1 MKLLKAF
8 CNGIVTLFNLTITCI
23 IIAFTA
29 YAAGTTIMSQDEELH
44 LNDSVEVIVPAMPE
58 VSKRVD
64 IEYFLI
70 DPYKYEEEFCLAQNV
85 FFESSVDNKAGMAA
99 VADVTLNRVK
109 DNRYPNTVCEVVYEG
124 PLRESWQT
132 KKQTD
137 LDDSLRVYHPIR
149 DRCQFSWW
157 CDGKSD
163 NIKDGD
169 AWRKAQEIAYRLVND
184 YKHRGLTE
192 GATHYHATYVNPK
205 WAPTLDLVGRI
216 GTHIFYRWP

>member
-1 MKLLKAF
+1 
-8 CNGIVTLFNLTITCI
+8 
-23 IIAFTA
+23 
-29 YAAGTTIMSQDEELH
+29 
-44 LNDSVEVIVPAMPE
+44 MPPH
-58 VSKRVD
+58 VV
-64 IEYFLI
+64 
-70 DPYKYEEEFCLAQNV
+70 
-85 FFESSVDNKAGMAA
+85 
-99 VADVTLNRVK
+99 LNRAK
-109 DNRYPNTVCEVVYEG
+109 DRFPNTICEVVYEG
-124 PLRESWQT
+124 LEG
-132 KKQTD
+132 KLANKEQTD
-137 LDDSLRVYHPIR
+137 LDDAERIYHHKR
-149 DRCQFSWW
+149 SCHRW

>member
-1 MKLLKAF
+1 MLVFKDFLTPCKYYMRYTLKFALAILYTF
-8 CNGIVTLFNLTITCI
+8 WFVPISYAQAITLPNVVE
-23 IIAFTA
+23 
-29 YAAGTTIMSQDEELH
+29 GELYTESSH
-44 LNDSVEVIVPAMPE
+44 PE
-58 VSKRVD
+58 L
-64 IEYFLI
+64 Y
-70 DPYKYEEEFCLAQNV
+70 CLAKNIY
-85 FFESSVDNKAGMAA
+85 FEAKSEPIAGQYA
-99 VADVTLNRVK
+99 VADVVLNRVK
-109 DNRYPNTVCEVVYEG
+109 DSRFPNTICEVVYEG

-137 LDDSLRVYHPIR
+137 LDDAERIYHPIR

-169 AWRKAQEIAYRLVND
+169 AWRKSQEIAYRLVND